1 MNPGTEAR
9 LADRVVLITGAK
21 GGLGT
26 SVTEAFLAAGAT
38 VVGSALNIVDSDFPN
53 PRFAARAADL
63 TGDESAR
70 NLANYVIRRFQKI
83 DVLVHVVGGFA
94 GGKSIAETDDA
105 TWDAML
111 SLNLKSAI
119 NVLRAVIPYMR
130 RAGRGR
136 IIAIGSRQAVEPAAN
151 LSAYNASKA
160 ALASLVRT
168 AAIENKDAGIA
179 ANTILPSTMN
189 TEANRKANPGADPA
203 KWVQPEHVAALA
215 VFLASDA
222 GGQITGAAIP
232 VYGQEV

>member
-1 MNPGTEAR
+1 VND
-9 LADRVVLITGAK
+9 LANQVVLITGAN

-38 VVGSALNIVDSDFPN
+38 VIGSGRNIENSDFPS
-53 PRFAARAADL
+53 PHFAMAADL
-63 TGDESAR
+63 TGSEAAR
-70 NLANYVIRRFQKI
+70 NLAGSVVRRFQRI
-83 DVLVHVVGGFA
+83 DVLMHVVGGFA

-105 TWDAML
+105 TWDQML

-119 NVLRAVIPYMR
+119 NILRAVIPHMR
-130 RAGRGR
+130 QAGHGR
-136 IIAIGSRQAVEPAAN
+136 IIAIASRQAIEPAAN

-160 ALASLVRT
+160 ALVSLIRT
-168 AAIENKDAGIA
+168 AALENRDLSIT
-179 ANTILPSTMN
+179 ANAILPSTMN
-189 TEANRKANPGADPA
+189 TEANRKANPGADPS

-215 VFLASDA
+215 AFLASEA

>member
-1 MNPGTEAR
+1 VND
-9 LADRVVLITGAK
+9 LAKQVVLITGAN

-38 VVGSALNIVDSDFPN
+38 VIGSGRNIENSDFPS
-53 PRFAARAADL
+53 PHFAMAADL
-63 TGDESAR
+63 TGSEAAR
-70 NLANYVIRRFQKI
+70 NLAGSVVRRFQRI
-83 DVLVHVVGGFA
+83 DVLMHVVGGFA

-105 TWDAML
+105 TWDQML

-119 NVLRAVIPYMR
+119 NILRAVIPHMR
-130 RAGRGR
+130 QAGHGR
-136 IIAIGSRQAVEPAAN
+136 IIAIASRQAIEPAAN

-160 ALASLVRT
+160 ALVSLIRT
-168 AAIENKDAGIA
+168 AALENRDLSIT
-179 ANTILPSTMN
+179 ANAILPSTMN
-189 TEANRKANPGADPA
+189 TEANRKANPGSDPS

-215 VFLASDA
+215 AFLASEA